1 MMAFEPINEEIYDNV
16 ATFITY
22 AKVFPYI
29 LDHFVT
35 RKDAKQMMMPSNLPV
50 NTTVTVMPGQAVQV
64 AVPAGT
70 GSTVSPGT
78 GKGTGNTSPI
88 YDGSFKLP
96 TDEIK
101 AKQKQA
107 IKDAGGETVDAV
119 LDNALGK

>member
-22 AKVFPYI
+22 AKIFPYI

-70 GSTVSPGT
+70 GSTVSPA
-78 GKGTGNTSPI
+78 TGNGQGTAQPS
-88 YDGSFKLP
+88 YNGSYPNAESQLLKQ
-96 TDEIK
+96 EIK
-101 AKQKQA
+101 AKKEA
-107 IKDAGGETVDAV
+107 GGSMVNDLIKDFE
-119 LDNALGK
+119 